1 MRLVWVPPL
10 GLEPQKIE
18 RIGLIDRRILAPTT
32 ISPTS
37 SVTHLHP
44 SDQPASTFMNEI
56 SATAAFHHLESILHQ
71 TLPSC
76 ALELARIPL
85 CPSIQLAL
93 LQAELPQSP
102 LPDDEMRQVI
112 AAPAYWCFCW
122 ASGQVLAQYL
132 LAHPE
137 RVAGKSVVDFGAG
150 SGVVGIAARLAG
162 ASEVL
167 AVDLDPAAL
176 AACAV
181 NAAINGVQLT
191 LATDLGSIQTPI
203 DLIIAADVLYDRDN
217 LHLLE
222 ALPTLATDVLIA
234 DSRIKN
240 FNHPHYRLLQTQT
253 TTTWPDLEEHP
264 EYNQVRLFEH
274 TRST

>member
-1 MRLVWVPPL
+1 MNT
-10 GLEPQKIE
+10 
-18 RIGLIDRRILAPTT
+18 LAQQIIVYLSTKPS
-32 ISPTS
+32 IS
-37 SVTHLHP
+37 SVTHLDP
-44 SDQPASTFMNEI
+44 SDQPVSTLMKDI
-56 SATAAFHHLESILHQ
+56 ATTAAFRQLESVLHQ

-76 ALELARIPL
+76 RLERSAIPL
-85 CPSIQLAL
+85 CPSVELAL
-93 LQAELPQSP
+93 LQTELPQTP
-102 LPDDEMRQVI
+102 LPDEELRQVL
-112 AAPAYWCFCW
+112 ASPAYWCFCW

-137 RVAGKSVVDFGAG
+137 RVAGKSVLDFGAG
-150 SGVVGIAARLAG
+150 SGVVGIAAMLAG
-162 ASEVL
+162 ARKVI

-191 LATDLGSIQTPI
+191 MVHNLDAVQSPI

-217 LHLLE
+217 LHFLD

-240 FNHPHYRLLQTQT
+240 FNHPQYRLLQTQT
-253 TTTWPDLEEHP
+253 ATTWPDLEEHP
-264 EYNQVRLFEH
+264 EYNQVRVFEH
-274 TRST
+274 TC

>member
-1 MRLVWVPPL
+1 MNT
-10 GLEPQKIE
+10 
-18 RIGLIDRRILAPTT
+18 LAQQIIVYLSTKPS
-32 ISPTS
+32 IS
-37 SVTHLHP
+37 SVTHLDP
-44 SDQPASTFMNEI
+44 SDQPVSTLMKDI
-56 SATAAFHHLESILHQ
+56 ATTAAFRQLESVLHQ

-76 ALELARIPL
+76 RLERSAIPL
-85 CPSIQLAL
+85 CPSVELAL
-93 LQAELPQSP
+93 LQTELPQTP
-102 LPDDEMRQVI
+102 LPDEELRQVL
-112 AAPAYWCFCW
+112 ASPAYWCFCW

-137 RVAGKSVVDFGAG
+137 RVAGKSVLDFGAG
-150 SGVVGIAARLAG
+150 SGVVGIAAMLAG
-162 ASEVL
+162 ARKVI

-191 LATDLGSIQTPI
+191 MVHNLDAVQSPI

-217 LHLLE
+217 LHFLD

-240 FNHPHYRLLQTQT
+240 FNHPQYRLLQTQT
-253 TTTWPDLEEHP
+253 ATTWPDLEEHP
-264 EYNQVRLFEH
+264 EYNQVRVFEH
-274 TRST
+274 TR

>member
-1 MRLVWVPPL
+1 
-10 GLEPQKIE
+10 
-18 RIGLIDRRILAPTT
+18 
-32 ISPTS
+32 
-37 SVTHLHP
+37 
-44 SDQPASTFMNEI
+44 
-56 SATAAFHHLESILHQ
+56 
-71 TLPSC
+71 
-76 ALELARIPL
+76 
-85 CPSIQLAL
+85 
-93 LQAELPQSP
+93 
-102 LPDDEMRQVI
+102 MRQVI

-191 LATDLGSIQTPI
+191 LASDLGSIETPI

-217 LHLLE
+217 LHFLE

-253 TTTWPDLEEHP
+253 ATTWPDLEEHP